1 MKRVGV
7 FAGSFD
13 PIHDGHLAFAKS
25 ALSRGLDKVYFLVE
39 PRPRRKQGVRSLEHR
54 QNMVLAAIKSQPKLG
69 MIALGQARFSVLET
83 LPPLRARF
91 KGQKLVLMFG
101 DDVVKRMVDHM
112 ADWPHVDQLA
122 KDTELMIASRRND
135 HQDLIKQLEM
145 MDKDYGLKFKYD
157 FIEPNAT
164 DISSSRIRLSIKK
177 HQPPAG
183 LPAVVKNYITKHK
196 LYSTDS
202 TSSK

>member
-1 MKRVGV
+1 MNKIGV

-13 PIHDGHLAFAKS
+13 PIHDGHFAFAKA
-25 ALSRGLDKVYFLVE
+25 ALDHGVDKVYFLVE

-54 QNMVLAAIKSQPKLG
+54 QNMVLAAIKNEPQLG

-91 KGQKLVLMFG
+91 KGQKLALMFG
-101 DDVVKRMVDHM
+101 DDVIKRMVDHM

-122 KDTELMIASRRND
+122 KDTELIIASRRHDHND
-135 HQDLIKQLEM
+135 LAKQLEM
-145 MDKDYGLKFKYD
+145 MDKDYGLKFNYQ
-157 FIEPNAT
+157 FIEPDTAG
-164 DISSSRIRLSIKK
+164 ISSSRIRLAVKK
-177 HQPPAG
+177 GLMPTG
-183 LPAVVKNYITKHK
+183 LPSAVKNYINRHK